1 MQVDLAPSPNFNDR
15 KHKVDMLVLHYT
27 GMETGEAALA
37 RMRDPASEV
46 SAHYMVWEDGRIT
59 QLVGED
65 KRAWHAGVSAW
76 QGDDDLNSRS
86 IGVEI
91 VNGGHDVP
99 QADGTLPPYPD
110 AQIEALIALCR
121 HVLSEYNIPPSR
133 VVAHSDI
140 APARKTDPGEHFPW
154 ARLAAAGI
162 GLWPEADAGVQGGD
176 TILPGDA
183 SDAVRHLQE
192 SLRTIGYA
200 LAPTGLYDETT
211 RLTVQAFQR
220 RWLPDTL
227 TGHADARTLAR
238 LREVYAAVTASP
250 GSASTSSSSS
260 GSTTS

>member
-27 GMETGEAALA
+27 GMDTGDAALA

-65 KRAWHAGVSAW
+65 KRAWHAGVSTW

-99 QADGTLPPYPD
+99 LPGGTLPPYPD
-110 AQIEALIALCR
+110 VQIEALIALCR
-121 HVLSEYNIPPSR
+121 HVLSEYDIPPSR
-133 VVAHSDI
+133 IVAHSDI

-154 ARLAAAGI
+154 ARLAASGI
-162 GLWPEADAGVQGGD
+162 GLWPTAAIDQESD
-176 TILPGDA
+176 TPLRPGD
-183 SDAVRHLQE
+183 SGKAVISLQE
-192 SLRTIGYA
+192 DLAAIGYGLPVTGTYDEA
-200 LAPTGLYDETT
+200 TGL
-211 RLTVQAFQR
+211 TVLAFQR
-220 RWLPDTL
+220 HWHP
-227 TGHADARTLAR
+227 GHLSGEADFQTRNLVR
-238 LREVYAAVTASP
+238 SVRDL
-250 GSASTSSSSS
+250 S
-260 GSTTS
+260 GR